1 VPTISYQNLRWYALR
16 YGRALSEDQLP
27 TFRATVARTRT
38 PQVRAAEHAVD
49 MKTPEPTVAAVVRQ
63 QTGVAWSRARRL
75 CTEGRVTLNGQHCLD
90 PASRVAPG
98 TVVAVD
104 QRAPRLR
111 TGPLAESAIV
121 FYDRDVVVV
130 DKPVGML
137 SIADDP
143 GNKEAIVDYTR
154 TLLRQMGGHGVDAKL
169 GVVHRLDKDTSGLM
183 VFARTAHAKRTLAA
197 QFREHTIDRVYH
209 AIAHGAV
216 TATRVETY
224 LVLDRGDGMRGSYG
238 HFRRSKGEAPIEAKR
253 SVTHIKP
260 IARLLGATLVECR
273 LETGRQHQI
282 RIHISELGH
291 PLVGERVY
299 IRDYAGLKIEAIRP
313 MLHARTLGFVH
324 PRSAETYFVPARTA
338 R

>member
-1 VPTISYQNLRWYALR
+1 
-16 YGRALSEDQLP
+16 
-27 TFRATVARTRT
+27 
-38 PQVRAAEHAVD
+38 
-49 MKTPEPTVAAVVRQ
+49 MKPLEPTVAAVVRQ

-75 CTEGRVTLNGQHCLD
+75 CTEGRVTLNGQRCLD

-104 QRAPRLR
+104 QQAPKLR

-121 FYDRDVVVV
+121 FYDRDVVVI

-137 SIADDP
+137 SVADES
-143 GNKEAIVDYTR
+143 GNRETIVDYTR
-154 TLLRQMGGHGVDAKL
+154 TLLRRLGGEGEDAKL

-197 QFREHTIDRVYH
+197 QFREHVIDRVYH

-216 TATRVETY
+216 RATRVETY
-224 LVLDRGDGMRGSYG
+224 LLLDRGDGMRGSYG
-238 HFRRSKGEAPIEAKR
+238 HFRRPNGDAPIDAKR
-253 SVTHIKP
+253 SVTHVRA
-260 IARLLGATLVECR
+260 IAGLAGATLIECR

-282 RIHISELGH
+282 RIHMSELGH

-299 IRDYAGLKIEAIRP
+299 IRDYAGVKIEATRP

-324 PRSAETYFVPARTA
+324 PRTAERILFQRDPPDDFQATIESLRRDVTISHKFMNLPK
-338 R
+338 